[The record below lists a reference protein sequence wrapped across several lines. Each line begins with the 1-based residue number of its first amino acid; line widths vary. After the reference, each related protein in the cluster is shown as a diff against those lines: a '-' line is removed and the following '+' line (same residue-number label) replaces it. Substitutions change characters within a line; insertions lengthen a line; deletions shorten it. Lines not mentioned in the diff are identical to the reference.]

1 MTLLAYLIF
10 GLAAAMMLG
19 WRRGVRTN
27 QQLLIETCATTE
39 RVFQPIDTSYTN
51 IGGLVGYNFAY
62 QLDSAAF
69 YRLDGTITTL
79 PRQSLLYYPLARFM
93 GREDNL
99 ILTLFC
105 HSLAPGEGHIVE
117 ERQFSRGWIPIDDD
131 TSMQCETVENGELR
145 FFLFSYNPLV
155 RRLLLSILARL
166 AGGPSLRY
174 IGYYGSNGYISL
186 RFCPESAELET
197 QIDELRRVLAGCVA
211 SRL

>member
-1 MTLLAYLIF
+1 MSLLAYLIF

-19 WRRGVRTN
+19 WRRGVRAN
-27 QQLLIETCATTE
+27 QLLLVETCAIAE
-39 RVFQPIDTSYTN
+39 RVFQPTDTSYTN
-51 IGGLVGYNFAY
+51 IGGLVGYNFTY

-69 YRLDGTITTL
+69 HRLDGTITTL
-79 PRQSLLYYPLARFM
+79 PRQSLLYYPMARFM

-131 TSMQCETVENGELR
+131 TSMQCETVEHGELR
-145 FFLFSYNPLV
+145 FLLFSYNPIV
-155 RRLLLSILARL
+155 HSLLLSILTRL
-166 AGGPSLRY
+166 SGGPSLRY
-174 IGYYGSNGYISL
+174 IGYYGSNRCISL
-186 RFCPESAELET
+186 RFCPGSAELET
-197 QIDELRRVLAGCVA
+197 QIDELRRALAGCVV

>member
-1 MTLLAYLIF
+1 MSLLAYLIF

-27 QQLLIETCATTE
+27 QQLLLETCAATE
-39 RVFQPIDTSYTN
+39 RVFQPTDTSYTN

-69 YRLDGTITTL
+69 HRLDGTITTL
-79 PRQSLLYYPLARFM
+79 PRQSLLYYPIARFM

-105 HSLAPGEGHIVE
+105 YSLAPGEGHIVE
-117 ERQFSRGWIPIDDD
+117 ERQFGRGWIPIDDD
-131 TSMQCETVENGELR
+131 TSMRSETVEHGELR
-145 FFLFSYNPLV
+145 FLLFSYNPLV
-155 RRLLLSILARL
+155 RSLLLSILARL
-166 AGGPSLRY
+166 SGGPSLRY

-186 RFCPESAELET
+186 RFCPGSAELET
-197 QIDELRRVLAGCVA
+197 QINELHGVLADCVA